1 MLIFG
6 GKLLIPK
13 NVEVES
19 DNVNNPRTHTVSLDH
34 LSKKENLILGDLRRT
49 RVEIVNQLNRVD
61 PTECNTTKD
70 WIDVQHTLHDYE
82 RKLRTD
88 TFSTAPKNI
97 EHDASNISRHFLP
110 FVTCPHSKPHGPFS
124 TDGFRTPVASRRSH
138 KLQKLTDKKIFLS
151 RSLSSLPQKIY
162 RDHSCQQVLLPIRI
176 DMLPI
181 MSNISG
187 SALEVGLKKQGKL
200 KLPIFTLPIIDFD
213 KYNENGYIAP
223 DVVEL
228 EDCKYRSREEFLEA
242 AMIMRNS
249 LSQREMII
257 MKNHLR
263 LNDDCINNIE
273 EDIRYQLQLCNHR
286 QTLYLNNSYFTQS
299 WNGSSRNSRRE
310 RMKSLEY
317 PGGCEEGKSVSVFV
331 RASQWS
337 TFDSVLIP
345 DTSIDDSRNIRRNN
359 NNCDC
364 YDDNNNYFQGRS
376 HDDCISLISTDMT
389 SPIISQSMSDSR
401 KDKHMKSLLKASRH
415 TTRNPDYQINSSST
429 SKNRKNPSLLLRVEL
444 MRSLTDMQIHTNMVI
459 NVFISICLYYCMER
473 ICNMIRY
480 YIILYDVI

>member
-13 NVEVES
+13 NVDVES
-19 DNVNNPRTHTVSLDH
+19 DNVNNLRTHTVSLSH
-34 LSKKENLILGDLRRT
+34 LSKKEKLILGDLQRT
-49 RVEIVNQLNRVD
+49 RLEIVNQLNRVD

-82 RKLRTD
+82 RKLRTE

-97 EHDASNISRHFLP
+97 EHDASNISRFFLP
-110 FVTCPHSKPHGPFS
+110 FVTSPRSKSHGPLS

-138 KLQKLTDKKIFLS
+138 KLQKLTEKKIFLS
-151 RSLSSLPQKIY
+151 RSLSSLPQDICKN
-162 RDHSCQQVLLPIRI
+162 HSCQQVLLPIRI

-213 KYNENGYIAP
+213 KYNENGYIAS

-249 LSQREMII
+249 LSHGEMVII
-257 MKNHLR
+257 KNHLQ
-263 LNDDCINNIE
+263 LNDDCIKNIE

-286 QTLYLNNSYFTQS
+286 QTLYLNNSSLTQS
-299 WNGSSRNSRRE
+299 WNGSSINSRRE
-310 RMKSLEY
+310 RTKSPEY
-317 PGGCEEGKSVSVFV
+317 TEGCVEGKSVSVFV

-337 TFDSVLIP
+337 TFDPELIP
-345 DTSIDDSRNIRRNN
+345 DTSIDDSRNMTRNN
-359 NNCDC
+359 NIYDC
-364 YDDNNNYFQGRS
+364 YDDNNNFFQRS
-376 HDDCISLISTDMT
+376 HDDCISLMSTDMT
-389 SPIISQSMSDSR
+389 SSILSQSMSNSR
-401 KDKHMKSLLKASRH
+401 KDKYMKSVLKPSRH
-415 TTRNPDYQINSSST
+415 TTRKPDSHINSSST
-429 SKNRKNPSLLLRVEL
+429 SKNQKNPSLLLRVEL
-444 MRSLTDMQIHTNMVI
+444 KRSLTDMQIHTNMVI
-459 NVFISICLYYCMER
+459 NVFASTGLYECIER

-480 YIILYDVI
+480 IMLWYCYV